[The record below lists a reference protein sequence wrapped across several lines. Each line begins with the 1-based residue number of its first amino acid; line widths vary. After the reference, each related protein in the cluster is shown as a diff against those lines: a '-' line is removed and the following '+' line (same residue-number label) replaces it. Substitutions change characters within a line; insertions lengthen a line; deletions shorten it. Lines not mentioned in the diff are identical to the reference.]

1 MVPFFSLSEALPG
14 VDEEEL
20 EVLLQAANPVVAA
33 DAAANFF
40 RKSRRFMLLLSF
52 ILQNCF
58 S

>member
-58 S
+58 